1 MTSAEA
7 GAHGMITRWRGRGR
21 PRGEPERKRFMS
33 TPDTATA
40 EERAEAGSSQAYDG
54 HGHSHLGLAL
64 AVISAAQ
71 LMVVLDATIVNIAL
85 PYLKSDLEF
94 SDANLSW
101 VVNAYTLAFG
111 GLLLLGGR
119 AGDLLG
125 RRKVFMFG
133 VLLFALASLLGG
145 FAQTETWLICARV
158 LQGVGAAV
166 ASPTALSLVTTTF
179 PPGKARNRAFAV
191 YAAMSGAGAAIGLIL
206 GGALTE
212 ASWRWTF
219 FINVPI
225 GLFVAFMAPRVLGE
239 SERQRGRFDLPG
251 AVTATG
257 GLVSL
262 VYGLTH
268 AATDSWG
275 DPVTVATITLG
286 AVLLVVFLLLEAFSA
301 HALMPFRVLAE
312 RNRAVSYLAMLAIG
326 SAMFAMFYFLSLFVQ
341 VVLGYSSLKAGFAF
355 LPFSFGIVF
364 AAQIASQAVSRMD
377 PRWIAGTGGVIAAT
391 GMLWMSRLEVDS
403 TYLGGLIGPMVV
415 IAVGL
420 GLLFVPLTLT
430 AVAGVAKADSGVAS
444 AVLNTMQQVGGALG
458 LATLSTVATTAA
470 TARKEELASAL
481 ASRVAAGDVTPD
493 RLPAIGKIMGLQA
506 MTEGY
511 TTAFVVAAVIIA
523 AAAVVVM
530 VGLNVKHGDL
540 ATDSPV
546 HVGG

>member
-1 MTSAEA
+1 MTGSS
-7 GAHGMITRWRGRGR
+7 G
-21 PRGEPERKRFMS
+21 
-33 TPDTATA
+33 TATGQ
-40 EERAEAGSSQAYDG
+40 ERVEPTAYDG
-54 HGHSHLGLAL
+54 HGHRHLGLAL

-85 PYLKSDLEF
+85 PTLKADLGF

-125 RRKVFMFG
+125 RRRVFMFG
-133 VLLFALASLLGG
+133 VSLFAVASLLGG
-145 FAQTETWLICARV
+145 LAQSEAWLIGSRV
-158 LQGVGAAV
+158 LQGVGAAI

-179 PPGKARNRAFAV
+179 PPGKPRNRAFAV

-212 ASWRWTF
+212 ISWRWTF

-225 GLFVAFMAPRVLGE
+225 GLGVAFLAPRVLGE
-239 SERQRGRFDLPG
+239 SARVHGRFDVLS
-251 AVTATG
+251 AATATS

-268 AATDSWG
+268 AATDGWR
-275 DPVTVATITLG
+275 DTVTVGAIALG
-286 AVLLVVFLLLEAFSA
+286 VALILAFLFLEARSS

-326 SAMFAMFYFLSLFVQ
+326 SAMFAMFYFLSLYVQ
-341 VVLGYSSLKAGFAF
+341 IVLGYSSLKAGFAF
-355 LPFSFGIVF
+355 LPFSFGIVL
-364 AAQIASQAVSRMD
+364 AAQVASQAVSRID
-377 PRWIAGTGGVIAAT
+377 PRWIAGTGGLIASF
-391 GMLWMSRLEVDS
+391 GLLLMSRLEVGS
-403 TYLGGLIGPMVV
+403 TYLGDLLGPMIV

-430 AVAGVAKADSGVAS
+430 AVSGVAKQDSGVAS

-470 TARKEELASAL
+470 AHRLDELA
-481 ASRVAAGDVTPD
+481 AA
-493 RLPAIGKIMGLQA
+493 LQA
-506 MTEGY
+506 KVASGEVPAGKVPLLQKVVGLESLTQGY
-511 TTAFVVAAVIIA
+511 TTAFLVAAAILA
-523 AAAVVVM
+523 AAAVMVM
-530 VGLNVKHGDL
+530 VGLVVKHEEL
-540 ATDSPV
+540 ATDNPAP
-546 HVGG
+546 VGG